1 MKIYANTLAAIAL
14 VGLSLPTVPAVLA
27 NEEED
32 YEREEATYIELMD
45 SYLEVSE
52 RFVNLAASPD
62 ASVYFAIEGMV
73 EIYEERGEGRAAI
86 PHLQQILEQYGDSRT
101 IRTLIR
107 FKLRD
112 LYRDTQQSELALKEL
127 EAIIS
132 ENR

>member
-14 VGLSLPTVPAVLA
+14 VGLSLSTAPAVLA
-27 NEEED
+27 NEDED

-62 ASVYFAIEGMV
+62 ASVYFAIEGTF

-86 PHLQQILEQYGDSRT
+86 PHLQQILEQYGDNRT

-107 FKLRD
+107 FRLRD